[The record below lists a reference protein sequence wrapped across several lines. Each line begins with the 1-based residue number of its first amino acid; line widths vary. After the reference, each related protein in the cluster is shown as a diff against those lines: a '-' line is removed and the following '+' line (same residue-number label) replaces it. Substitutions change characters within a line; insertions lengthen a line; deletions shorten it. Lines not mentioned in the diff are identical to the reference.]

1 MREDARDVWLQPAE
15 EEVQLVMERLKVDS
29 EEARR
34 VLSKGL
40 PPGWLACCTDAG
52 EAYYHK
58 PSTGVSQWQHPGR
71 AWIPSDM
78 SQLAASLM
86 RPRRKGEAGAD
97 CESQETSAAHSVYD
111 ARSRHV
117 ELDTPDTLF
126 TATPSI
132 VREDVVGRAFALR
145 NILTPAEAATYV
157 ASAQRS
163 GFGHSDVSQ
172 EFPASLRNNSR
183 LIHFSDA
190 LALALYRRLA
200 PYLAHR
206 DVYLVQP
213 MGFGAEGRWKPVGI
227 NPCFR
232 ISQYKEGEHFAT
244 HCDGMY
250 VNDNDECSIYSVVL
264 YLNEDYEGG
273 ELEFTDSGKRFRPT
287 AGTAVLLPH
296 DLSHAGLEVS
306 KGIKYVARSEL
317 MFRCVDRR
325 PPPAIPKYADDPLF
339 RRMAALYEQIGD
351 LAAKGDASVTT
362 KAYQEA
368 LGLQIAH
375 QGTDA
380 KRRAT
385 NPLPFEEKSLE
396 HILGFLHPLE
406 VANSSSVCFRW
417 HNVTLAG
424 ALWQSFC
431 RLRWPND
438 SEVLEGL
445 AYDLEPELKDWMGI
459 YRRQHILEGSAPV
472 CVVFLAS
479 TISCWADGAEQE
491 TCVPATFSHDVD
503 GVRWDCSFKQRVGW
517 SCGGNHWD
525 KKRFWHG
532 NAQALNARRLEQ
544 PKRGYAF
551 EGNSSCGGEY
561 TMPDV
566 GKVDFQTV
574 AEAFSWA
581 FRKLGIRATDYQLV
595 APLLP
600 GLLKQTGRA
609 RLAQILTQRFEVPR
623 LSFVDA
629 PLCALRARGLKT
641 GTVIWGEELSRSAVF
656 FYLDDEEVLVSQD
669 FHFNSA
675 KVEDVLLLLAQ
686 ARNLGPDRCA
696 AVLADVVLSPQPYLQ
711 EESRRGPGI
720 NRTPPAWAD
729 PQTLKAALD
738 LLHIATRLHEPLAAD
753 VLCGARSM
761 AGGLPLVAPP
771 AVSHMWQW
779 RVHADG
785 QWLVLPRY
793 VAGVFEGALR
803 AGHRYAAVQTRTR
816 YWPGHIGPAHTLY
829 LVADLDSDSCRV
841 ALCRSGFENV
851 PFARYIGRSE
861 LGKDMPCQPI
871 GDWCR
876 LTRFVRGKPSE
887 TPDLRKPED
896 IERESRSQEE
906 VVAVEGPA
914 VHVRNLA
921 GRLVFSMPTDKV
933 LACGMLEFTEQL
945 ALSLGVEATRLKLLD
960 GAEELDPHED
970 LVRRISSHEVSEFQV
985 LICPKTATDPREN
998 EPRESIPEDLPGCQT
1013 ETGYDNFMNA
1023 IGPEN

>member
-1 MREDARDVWLQPAE
+1 
-15 EEVQLVMERLKVDS
+15 
-29 EEARR
+29 
-34 VLSKGL
+34 
-40 PPGWLACCTDAG
+40 
-52 EAYYHK
+52 
-58 PSTGVSQWQHPGR
+58 
-71 AWIPSDM
+71 M
-78 SQLAASLM
+78 SQLVASLM
-86 RPRRKGEAGAD
+86 RRKGEPG
-97 CESQETSAAHSVYD
+97 EGEKEETSAAHSVYD

-126 TATPSI
+126 TAVPSI

-163 GFGHSDVSQ
+163 GFGHSDVSR

-213 MGFGAEGRWKPVGI
+213 MGFGVEGRWKPVGI

-250 VNDNDECSIYSVVL
+250 ANDNDECSIYSVVL
-264 YLNEDYEGG
+264 YLNEDYDGG

-296 DLSHAGLEVS
+296 DLPHAGLEVS
-306 KGIKYVARSEL
+306 KGIKYVARTEL

-339 RRMAALYEQIGD
+339 KRMAALYEQIGD
-351 LAAKGDASVTT
+351 LAAKGDATVTT
-362 KAYQEA
+362 QAYQEA

-385 NPLPFEEKSLE
+385 RPLPFEDKSLE

-417 HNVTLAG
+417 RNVTLAG

-431 RLRWPND
+431 QLRWPD
-438 SEVLEGL
+438 HSEVLEGV
-445 AYDLEPELKDWMGI
+445 AYGLEPELKDWMGI

-472 CVVFLAS
+472 CVIFLAS
-479 TISCWADGAEQE
+479 TVQYWADGAAKQE
-491 TCVPATFSHDVD
+491 TPVPAIFSHDLD
-503 GVRWDCSFKQRVGW
+503 GIGWDSSFKQRVGW
-517 SCGGNHWD
+517 NCGGNHWCR
-525 KKRFWHG
+525 KRFWHG
-532 NAQALNARRLEQ
+532 NAQALNARSRERPL
-544 PKRGYAF
+544 RGGYAF
-551 EGNSSCGGEY
+551 EGSTSRSDEY

-566 GKVDFQTV
+566 GKVDFQTM

-581 FRKLGIRATDYQLV
+581 FRKVGIRATDYRLV
-595 APLLP
+595 VPLLP

-629 PLCALRARGLKT
+629 PLCALHARGLKT

-656 FYLDDEEVLVSQD
+656 FYMDDEEVLVSQD
-669 FHFNSA
+669 FQFNSA
-675 KVEDVLLLLAQ
+675 TVEDVVSLLTE
-686 ARNLGPDRCA
+686 ARNLGPDTWA
-696 AVLADVVLSPQPYLQ
+696 TVLADVVLSPQPYLQ
-711 EESRRGPGI
+711 EDSRRGPGI

-729 PQTLKAALD
+729 PQKLQAALKKAN
-738 LLHIATRLHEPLAAD
+738 IAARLHEPLAAD
-753 VLCGARSM
+753 VLSGARSM
-761 AGGLPLVAPP
+761 AGDLPLVAPP
-771 AVSHMWQW
+771 AVSHTWQW

-803 AGHRYAAVQTRTR
+803 AGRRYAAVQTRTR
-816 YWPGHIGPAHTLY
+816 HGASCIY
-829 LVADLDSDSCRV
+829 LVADLDSDSFCM
-841 ALCRSGFENV
+841 ALCRSA
-851 PFARYIGRSE
+851 FAHFIAGSD
-861 LGKDMPCQPI
+861 LGKESVAHPI

-876 LTRFVRGKPSE
+876 LTRFVLGKPSE

-906 VVAVEGPA
+906 VIAVEGPA

-921 GRLVFSMPTDKV
+921 GRLVFSMLTDKV
-933 LACGMLEFTEQL
+933 LAWGMLEFTEQL
-945 ALSLGVEATRLKLLD
+945 ALTLGVEATRLKLLD
-960 GAEELDPHED
+960 GAEAC
-970 LVRRISSHEVSEFQV
+970 S
-985 LICPKTATDPREN
+985 
-998 EPRESIPEDLPGCQT
+998 
-1013 ETGYDNFMNA
+1013 
-1023 IGPEN
+1023 